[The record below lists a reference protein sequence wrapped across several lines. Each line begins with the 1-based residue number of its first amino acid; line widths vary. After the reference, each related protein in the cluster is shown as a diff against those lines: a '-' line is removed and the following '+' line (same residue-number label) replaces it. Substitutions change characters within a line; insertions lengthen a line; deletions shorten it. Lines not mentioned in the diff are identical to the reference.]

1 MVTRADQGPPSVLKA
16 ASKHKL
22 LVAAI
27 TIVTA
32 IAAVIIARLL
42 PTQAVARAS
51 ILLED
56 TATTDVLGVTGQL
69 SQDRLVQNQLEVIK
83 SGTVA
88 ARASAIA
95 AEQGVEISIPDLL
108 EDVDTTTVTDTDV
121 INVSYAGDS
130 ERTALVVVSS
140 VIQAF
145 EEAILDQSQVQATT
159 VLARLDSARDL
170 LLDELDAVE
179 AQVEETLGVR
189 QIDGWI
195 ARVIDEIV
203 AVENALATTT
213 GVEARALL
221 VTRSNQLSTRLAT
234 LRQAAEVETTG
245 RSLNRLVQQRDE
257 LNEQLAD
264 LSSRTSAVRIEG
276 ETEGSGIAFVDP
288 AQLISSSQGAG
299 TVFTA
304 GAGAALGFLLA
315 LGIASALSRG
325 SDAFASRRDP
335 EAMGIRLLA
344 DIPRIQVDTALP
356 VRDAPRSAEAEAFRF
371 VASNLAVVMDQQNAS
386 TVTFISATVGAG
398 KSTLIANTA
407 IATARTGKKVLVI
420 DADFG
425 NQTVSHL
432 LLGKIS
438 IDFGLTELAGNQI
451 GFEEAIRPIDTV
463 GAAHLDLLSRGGL
476 QVVAPD
482 FFAQGLVK
490 DVFERLQAQYDL
502 IFIDSPPF
510 LQVAYSG
517 PVARLAGNGVL
528 VIPHES
534 SARKTSDLIERSQFL
549 GIEILGYI
557 YNMAPMNS
565 ELLESGGSMKDV
577 LGDRGF
583 DLPVKARS
591 GR

>member
-1 MVTRADQGPPSVLKA
+1 MVTRADQGPPSVLKS

-27 TIVTA
+27 TILTA
-32 IAAVIIARLL
+32 IAAVIVARLL

-56 TATTDVLGVTGQL
+56 TATTDVLGINGQL
-69 SQDRLVQNQLEVIK
+69 SQDRLVQNQLEVIQ

-88 ARASAIA
+88 ARASEIA

-108 EDVDTTTVTDTDV
+108 EDVDATTVSDTDV

-130 ERTALVVVSS
+130 ERTALVIVASM
-140 VIQAF
+140 IQAF
-145 EEAILDQSQVQATT
+145 EEAILDQSQIQTTT

-170 LLDELDAVE
+170 LLEELDAVE
-179 AQVEETLGVR
+179 TQLDDALGVR

-213 GVEARALL
+213 DTEAREDL
-221 VTRSNQLSTRLAT
+221 VIRSNQLSTRLAT

-245 RSLNRLVQQRDE
+245 RSLNRLAQQRDE

-264 LSSRTSAVRIEG
+264 LSSRRSAVRIEG

-288 AQLISSSQGAG
+288 AQLVSSSQGAG
-299 TVFTA
+299 TLFTA
-304 GAGAALGFLLA
+304 GAGAALGFLIA

-325 SDAFASRRDP
+325 SDAFTSRRDP
-335 EAMGIRLLA
+335 EVLGIRLLA

-371 VASNLAVVMDQQNAS
+371 AASNLAVAMDQQNAS

-438 IDFGLTELAGNQI
+438 IDFGLTELAGNRI
-451 GFEEAIRPIDTV
+451 GVDEAIRPIDTV

-482 FFAQGLVK
+482 FFAQDLVK
-490 DVFERLQAQYDL
+490 DVLARLQGQYDV

-534 SARKTSDLIERSQFL
+534 PAGKTSDLIERSQFL
-549 GIEILGYI
+549 GIQILGYI
-557 YNMAPMNS
+557 YNLAPMNA

-583 DLPVKARS
+583 VSPVKARS